1 MAENRRASDR
11 GLFYFSRGQ
20 LGILAVGFTF
30 TSAIIFFLG
39 IYVGKEIE
47 ERKLRGKEEPIA
59 KVPIRPPTRGSSFA
73 TGAPVEE
80 EMTFYDTLT
89 QNSPSVGASAPVK
102 GKGNRPGEK
111 APKAKDA
118 MAKLSPEGKT
128 PPLSKKAKR
137 RSVPR
142 IQREGPVWSVQIKA
156 FKRQKDAISLTNK
169 LKSKGYDAY
178 VVSTKKN
185 GPRWYR
191 VRVGRMDNQG
201 QARRMLETL
210 QKKEKYTKA
219 IIARSR

>member
-1 MAENRRASDR
+1 M
-11 GLFYFSRGQ
+11 FYFSRGQ

-89 QNSPSVGASAPVK
+89 QNAPSVGANAPVK

-128 PPLSKKAKR
+128 LPLSKKAKR
-137 RSVPR
+137 KSVAK
-142 IQREGPVWSVQIKA
+142 IQRQGPVWSVQIEA
-156 FKRQKDAISLTNK
+156 FRRQKDAMSLTNK
-169 LKSKGYDAY
+169 LKTKGYDAY
-178 VVSTKKN
+178 VVPDKKN
-185 GPRWYR
+185 DPRWYR
-191 VRVGRMDNQG
+191 VRVGRMDNQDL
-201 QARRMLETL
+201 AREMLEIL
-210 QKKEKYTKA
+210 RKKEKYAKA
-219 IIARSR
+219 IIARSH